1 MIEIYATKINDIIEK
16 SKYKKLLSYLSEER
30 IKKINRLVRLN
41 DKYRSLLGEI
51 LVRQII
57 INKFNM
63 LNSDIKIV
71 TNNYGKP
78 YLYTINNFEF
88 NISHSGDWV
97 VCAIDESP
105 IGIDIEKIQS
115 INYLD
120 IVERFF
126 TKNECRFLN
135 SKNEYEKLG
144 YFFELWTLKESYIKA
159 VGKGLS
165 IPLNSFEISVIGDNI
180 EVIGTNNKRYFKMYN
195 IDYCYKLSVC
205 SKNKAFPKKIVFK
218 SFSEIFNDRYLL
230 ERKNL

>member
-1 MIEIYATKINDIIEK
+1 MIEIYATKINDVIEE

-30 IKKINRLVRLN
+30 IKKINRLVSFN

-57 INKFNM
+57 VNKFSI
-63 LNSDIKIV
+63 LNSDIEIV

-120 IVERFF
+120 IAQRFF
-126 TKNECRFLN
+126 TKNEFRLLN
-135 SKNEYEKLG
+135 SKNRYEKLR

-165 IPLNSFEISVIGDNI
+165 IPLNSFEINIIGEII
-180 EVIGTNNKRYFKMYN
+180 ETIGKNDKYYFKMYN
-195 IDYCYKLSVC
+195 IDSYHKLSVC
-205 SKNKAFPKKIVFK
+205 SKSKLFPREIVFK
-218 SFSEIFNDRYLL
+218 SFNTIFKARYLL
-230 ERKNL
+230 EKK